1 MKSGKLKPQAE
12 VVPISREKLA
22 LVIPTLQEAGNL
34 PQLLRRVLAALDCV
48 ELQAEVIVVDDDS
61 RDGTV
66 EIIEEMRRKDGRVR
80 VIVRE
85 GQRGLA
91 GAILHGWHNSDATM
105 LGVMDAD
112 LQHPPEMLPQL
123 IEAMLAGADMAVGS
137 RYQAGG
143 STGDWNAARRMVSN
157 SATWLTKPLLPR
169 KLRVHDPMSGFFL
182 VRRRCIEGLQLQTT
196 GFKLLL
202 EILVRAKMDR
212 VAEVPFSFG
221 VRQAGKSKADFSVA
235 TEYARLLFRLY
246 AERKAVAP
254 LATIPR
260 ALPLTMQ
267 AKAQREF
274 LLGKDGEAAEEE
286 NAAADTKPKLKTSLV
301 LQ

>member
-91 GAILHGWHNSDATM
+91 GAILHGWQNSDATM

-202 EILVRAKMDR
+202 EILVRGRIQSIK
-212 VAEVPFSFG
+212 EVPFAFG
-221 VRQAGKSKADFSVA
+221 LRYRGASKANFKVA
-235 TEYARLLFRLY
+235 WDYGMLLARLY
-246 AERKAVAP
+246 AGK
-254 LATIPR
+254 
-260 ALPLTMQ
+260 
-267 AKAQREF
+267 
-274 LLGKDGEAAEEE
+274 LGFGSHA
-286 NAAADTKPKLKTSLV
+286 
-301 LQ
+301 